1 MSASRGAAG
10 TDAGRL
16 VRPFAVHIEEA
27 VPAIGL
33 DMLTRVIATRPPA
46 RSEALQPE
54 RADALRLARRPLTV
68 AELAARLELPLGVV
82 KPLLAGLIH
91 AGALRLCPPDPAPA
105 PQDNILHL
113 VLEGLRAL

>member
-1 MSASRGAAG
+1 MSAGTGAG

-16 VRPFAVHIEEA
+16 LRPFAVHTGEA

-33 DMLTRVIATRPPA
+33 DLLTRVIATRPPERA
-46 RSEALQPE
+46 EALQPE
-54 RADALRLARRPLTV
+54 RADALRLARRPKTV

-91 AGALRLCPPDPAPA
+91 AGALRLCPAEPSPAPR
-105 PQDNILHL
+105 DRILHL